1 MKFNRI
7 DYLLLYSFVTQIS
20 DLKFSVDLLEKERDF
35 YFAKLRDI
43 EIICQTPEWEDLPV
57 RASRDP

>member
-1 MKFNRI
+1 M
-7 DYLLLYSFVTQIS
+7 LLSQIS

-57 RASRDP
+57 RVSRDL